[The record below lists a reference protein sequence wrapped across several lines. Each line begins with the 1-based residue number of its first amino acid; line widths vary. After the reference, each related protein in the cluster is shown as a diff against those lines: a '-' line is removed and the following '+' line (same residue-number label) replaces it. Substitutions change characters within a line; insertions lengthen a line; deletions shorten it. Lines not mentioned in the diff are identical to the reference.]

1 MTQNNIGRDTQNG
14 DRIAAFDTAQ
24 QWDDP
29 SRVGIVRPLIDVV
42 DYTAGDKHKNAGLL
56 LL

>member
-1 MTQNNIGRDTQNG
+1 MTQNNIGRDTQDG
-14 DRIAAFDTAQ
+14 DRIAAFDTAE
-24 QWDDP
+24 QWGDP
-29 SRVGIVRPLIDVV
+29 SRAGTVRPLIDVV